1 MPQDQLGFGSG
12 LFGNKKTAT
21 SQPGTYPLGVGGG
34 IAQMIASRREG
45 VYAFMSPAQQAD
57 LRAKLEAQL
66 ADLSKQEYEWR
77 KGLVKDK
84 TVHADQLLKLYEL
97 KTGIGATGAKIQLG
111 KQDILAGVYA
121 EMGVTMFEHGI
132 TEADP
137 TQIPGLTGPQ
147 GLTGEVSVAAAG
159 LELTES
165 AFTEF
170 NGQGSIAQKAAYLS
184 KEVGKPIEAIIN
196 KTENYGA
203 RMGVGAG
210 HGKLMTTRMAQSVAA
225 DQAYAHLG
233 TFMKGAG
240 TSGADQKEI
249 MALFGD
255 MHIARGD
262 ATFGVTNSTDALAD
276 ASALKK
282 EVGRKVTT
290 SKYITD
296 SLQKGVGF
304 DRETELADYLFGYY
318 KNMEEGKDPT
328 DAYQDLP
335 PPQWLGDKESML
347 RAQLQRVD
355 RSDPY
360 ADQVIR
366 VAGLQGFDEYK
377 AALGIKGNG
386 YEANRKAAMIM
397 AKDPKA
403 ASAAFKFFT
412 EGKRSGVPDAKLDV
426 MYRQYLAQGGA
437 PEGGLF
443 GKKFDSESVRRASY
457 AGMTAVDIAGMGQT
471 IGNYIQ
477 TGEFK
482 YIQAPTEARYKEF
495 RDQWIAENAPE
506 GAFVGEDGSFTFV
519 SELLK
524 GQFSNAAASWMEK
537 QKVLDR
543 NPDSKTFGAL
553 VPEEMGAATYDLM
566 AKDAAYLKEK
576 ATALTMARDNIDTA
590 DKTLDFGAPDTSTA
604 RREGDIEL
612 GGGAEQVGTEKEKA
626 MALFEEM
633 AKIYKSEDERQFRR
647 DIYQKAL
654 REDASYDEALSKAK
668 KAVFSEKVQPF
679 TEEQRLTME
688 ALESGD
694 KDRSVI
700 QEVGMEPVTAESST
714 PVNKP
719 KPKKKTVVD
728 SLEAQIMGTAS
739 SEDDE
744 DLEALIMGTTKPK
757 TIVL

>member
-1 MPQDQLGFGSG
+1 MAQDQLGFGSG

-84 TVHADQLLKLYEL
+84 SVHADQLLKLYEL

-137 TQIPGLTGPQ
+137 TQIPGLTGPK

-159 LELTES
+159 LELKPA
-165 AFTEF
+165 AFAAF
-170 NGQGSIAQKAAYLS
+170 NDAGTIAQKAAYLS
-184 KEVGKPIEAIIN
+184 EKVGKPIEAIIN

-210 HGKLMTTRMAQSVAA
+210 HGKLMTTRMAQSVTA
-225 DQAYAHLG
+225 DQAYADIA

-304 DRETELADYLFGYY
+304 DRETEIADYLFGYY

-328 DAYQDLP
+328 DAYHDLP

-347 RAQLQRVD
+347 RAQLQRVN

-426 MYRQYLAQGGA
+426 MYRQYLSQGGA

-443 GKKFDSESVRRASY
+443 GKKFDSESVRRASL
-457 AGMTAVDIAGMGQT
+457 AGMSASEVES
-471 IGNYIQ
+471 IGATVANYID
-477 TGEFK
+477 TNEFK
-482 YIQAPTEARYKEF
+482 YIKPPFATRYQEFKNSLIEKYAGETNADARTLLMETDTAAWLNKQ
-495 RDQWIAENAPE
+495 DPAELDSDE
-506 GAFVGEDGSFTFV
+506 GAGVISTIENETTKAVQWHRNIRSIEEGGKGVRFKDEQ
-519 SELLK
+519 ELLSEDLK
-524 GQFSNAAASWMEK
+524 HWEDMPSADTPPAKTANENLIGQREHYAALADPWDTG
-537 QKVLDR
+537 KV
-543 NPDSKTFGAL
+543 
-553 VPEEMGAATYDLM
+553 
-566 AKDAAYLKEK
+566 
-576 ATALTMARDNIDTA
+576 
-590 DKTLDFGAPDTSTA
+590 
-604 RREGDIEL
+604 
-612 GGGAEQVGTEKEKA
+612 VGTGPRA
-626 MALFEEM
+626 RGSVQT
-633 AKIYKSEDERQFRR
+633 SEDAQR
-647 DIYQKAL
+647 
-654 REDASYDEALSKAK
+654 ASETYGVEPPK
-668 KAVFSEKVQPF
+668 
-679 TEEQRLTME
+679 
-688 ALESGD
+688 
-694 KDRSVI
+694 
-700 QEVGMEPVTAESST
+700 PVTAESGA
-714 PVNKP
+714 PVNKGGKKGGKGGKGGP
-719 KPKKKTVVD
+719 KDT
-728 SLEAQIMGTAS
+728 SQ
-739 SEDDE
+739 EDDFFGTNQSDRTQE
-744 DLEALIMGTTKPK
+744 DDFFGTHSVT
-757 TIVL
+757 VL